1 MLHGISISD
10 GHLIVFKSVKV
21 NSHAIWS
28 SNGILTAVSFT
39 DTASVVI
46 DDRDVLI
53 QNIASVV
60 DLKLDIEFEYSAPCD
75 RCGVAASNKHTVTIL
90 KSLATSLERQE
101 SDTIIVVPDMQLEV
115 DELVYTEVVLN
126 LPSKHLCKED
136 CKGLCYK
143 CGKNLNE
150 GDCDCENSEPDPR
163 FEKLRELLNN

>member
-1 MLHGISISD
+1 MTLDLRRIFAEDNSRLDTAGSLDMSD
-10 GHLIVFKSVKV
+10 VDVAAGYPLKKPVQYRILIQ
-21 NSHAIWS
+21 N
-28 SNGILTAVSFT
+28 
-39 DTASVVI
+39 TASVVSFE
-46 DDRDVLI
+46 L
-53 QNIASVV
+53 N
-60 DLKLDIEFEYSAPCD
+60 IEFEYSAPCD

-136 CKGLCYK
+136 CKGLCFK

-150 GDCDCENSEPDPR
+150 GPCGCETHEPDPR
-163 FEKLRELLNN
+163 FDKLRELLNN